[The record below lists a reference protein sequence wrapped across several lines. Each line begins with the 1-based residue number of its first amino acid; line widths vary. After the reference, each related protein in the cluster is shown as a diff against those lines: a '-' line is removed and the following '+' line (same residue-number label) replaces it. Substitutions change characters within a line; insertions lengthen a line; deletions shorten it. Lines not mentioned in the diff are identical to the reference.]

1 MTSIGGTP
9 GITVIRR
16 LAQLSPARV
25 DLAGGSHDAHLDAFE
40 QWIEALTRFLD
51 VR

>member
-1 MTSIGGTP
+1 MFSEEQKTRFVEGGSDVT
-9 GITVIRR
+9 
-16 LAQLSPARV
+16 RV

-40 QWIEALTRFLD
+40 QWIEALTGFLD